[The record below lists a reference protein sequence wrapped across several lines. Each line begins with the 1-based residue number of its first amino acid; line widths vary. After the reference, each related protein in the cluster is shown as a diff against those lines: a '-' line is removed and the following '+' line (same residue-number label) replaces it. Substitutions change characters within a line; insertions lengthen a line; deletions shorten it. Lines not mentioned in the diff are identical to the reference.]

1 MNKRIAILGPESS
14 GKTTLTKALAQLLN
28 CEFSQ
33 EFAREYLTNLSRPYC
48 QEDLD
53 QIAMNQFRLNS
64 QITQS
69 KGFIADTEM
78 ITIKIWSQEKYGRVS
93 QKIHELLKTQ
103 QFDLYL
109 LCKPD
114 LPWEP
119 DPLRE
124 NELDRD
130 RLFEIY
136 LSEIKGLEL
145 IYKIIE
151 GEDRIQQSI
160 NFISE
165 IS

>member
-1 MNKRIAILGPESS
+1 MNKRVAILGPESS
-14 GKTTLTKALAQLLN
+14 GKTTLTRVLSELLN

-33 EFAREYLTNLSRPYC
+33 EFAREYLTKLPRPYC

-53 QIAMNQFRLNS
+53 QIAINQFQLNS
-64 QITQS
+64 DYTHS

-78 ITIKIWSQEKYGRVS
+78 ITVKIWSQEKYGSVS
-93 QKIHELLKTQ
+93 QKIHELLKIQ

-136 LSEIKGLEL
+136 LSEIKRLKL
-145 IYKIIE
+145 RYKIIE